1 MLRLARY
8 FGPLIRL
15 ERHYLRCFST
25 EPRAYENA
33 EKDKK
38 FKILELEID
47 IMRQEGRK
55 VPSKLS
61 EPEWDRILELG
72 SVSARRKYLTFLF
85 TCEMK
90 NLNKQ
95 KKKEDLK
102 VERDERIYERRKKAE
117 SNEIVYGLGYNSYFL
132 KIYETTMNLWN
143 NNKLV
148 NSMLFGQK
156 LVIDCSYDE
165 HMNFREADNCAKQLT
180 YTFAMNRLSEQPFD
194 LHYCNFDRSSKSG
207 KKMMNSI
214 PTMFN
219 LDFPINV
226 HEKSYIDVF
235 DKSRLV
241 YLTPHCR
248 NELVEYNHDDIYIV
262 GAMVDK
268 EKNEPHSLAKAK
280 KYDLRMA
287 KLPLDKYLDWGKG
300 GKSLTINQMLQ
311 ILYEMKETNDWN
323 QALRFVPR
331 RKLFKEFQQSH
342 LIKDARNR
350 SVTVHKSFFDDD
362 EELREKKS
370 SQNSQKERKHF
381 QNYFDLK
388 TWGNKNSKNNSNR

>member
-1 MLRLARY
+1 
-8 FGPLIRL
+8 
-15 ERHYLRCFST
+15 
-25 EPRAYENA
+25 
-33 EKDKK
+33 
-38 FKILELEID
+38 
-47 IMRQEGRK
+47 MRQEGRK

-61 EPEWDRILELG
+61 QIEWDRILELS

-85 TCEMK
+85 VCEMK
-90 NLNKQ
+90 QLNKQ
-95 KKKEDLK
+95 KKKEDFK
-102 VERDERIYERRKKAE
+102 VERDERLLERRKKAE

-148 NSMLFGQK
+148 NAMQFGQK
-156 LVIDCSYDE
+156 LIIDCSYDD
-165 HMNFREADNCAKQLT
+165 HMSFREADNCAKQLT

-207 KKMMNSI
+207 RKMMNSI

-226 HEKSYIDVF
+226 HEKSYVDVF

-268 EKNEPHSLAKAK
+268 ANNEPLSLAKAK
-280 KYDLRMA
+280 KHDLRMA

-300 GKSLTINQMLQ
+300 GKSLTINQMLE
-311 ILYEMKETNDWN
+311 ILSEMKNTNDWN

-342 LIKDARNR
+342 LIKDARKR
-350 SVTVHKSFFDDD
+350 SATVYKSFFND
-362 EELREKKS
+362 EEDEIDQPKEIKTKKY
-370 SQNSQKERKHF
+370 SQNNQKERKHF
-381 QNYFDLK
+381 QSYFDLK
-388 TWGNKNSKNNSNR
+388 TWGSKNNKSNNDQS

>member
-1 MLRLARY
+1 
-8 FGPLIRL
+8 
-15 ERHYLRCFST
+15 
-25 EPRAYENA
+25 
-33 EKDKK
+33 
-38 FKILELEID
+38 
-47 IMRQEGRK
+47 MRQEGRK